1 VEPILSPLITGESGR
16 ASRPAMHDRKPRATL
31 VALQHPT
38 VAIYRPSGPVFCAGR
53 GGLPRPKRTSGV
65 PGVLAAY
72 PRHKTGTTEFGSY
85 G

>member
-1 VEPILSPLITGESGR
+1 VEPILSPLFTGESGH
-16 ASRPAMHDRKPRATL
+16 ASRSAMHDRKPRATL

-38 VAIYRPSGPVFCAGR
+38 VATSRPVFCAGR

-65 PGVLAAY
+65 SGVLAAY